1 MPDTKP
7 CLAFDDTVVC
17 AACQAHATKYEG
29 DRAID
34 WEAREQQST
43 RLLEEVK
50 AQKAPC
56 YDARG
61 LVRRYD
67 LQPVS
72 DEYVN
77 AFCAFLDWDRDW
89 YEQVMERYSNRDI
102 WKKDDH

>member
-34 WEAREQQST
+34 REAREQQST
-43 RLLEEVK
+43 RLLEAMK
-50 AQKAPC
+50 ARKAPC
-56 YDARG
+56 DDARE
-61 LVRRYD
+61 LVRYD

-72 DEYVN
+72 DEYVD
-77 AFCAFLDWDRDW
+77 AFCAFLDRDRDW
-89 YEQVMERYSNRDI
+89 YEQVMERTRNRDS